1 MIKHYKSF
9 GDGLVPISHLEVGCW
24 VNCTNPSPH
33 EIGMLVDIYGI
44 PERFITSSLD
54 ELERSRVELRDGKI
68 LVVVDVPIYD
78 TLGDSKIFTTYP
90 LGIILMPE
98 CIVTICSKKLPLID
112 DFILEKLDDF
122 QTDRKWDFLLAI
134 LMNNTT
140 YYLQYLKQI
149 NRMSDAIETN
159 LQGSMKNK
167 ELIQLLNLEKSLV
180 YISTSLIGV
189 ESVLEKIIKLN
200 LVDRSSPEYTLLEEV
215 MIENRQVQEMADIY
229 SGILGG
235 MMDAFASII
244 SNNLNIV
251 MKFMAAVT
259 ILLTIP
265 TMIYSFFGMNV
276 PFPAATHNLA
286 FVGIL
291 VFSFSVSIILA
302 IILIKR
308 KMF

>member
-1 MIKHYKSF
+1 MIKYYKSF
-9 GDGLVPISHLEVGCW
+9 LDGLVPINHLEQGCW
-24 VNCTNPSPH
+24 VNCTNPSAR
-33 EIGMLVDIYGI
+33 ETELLVDVYGI
-44 PERFITSSLD
+44 PKRFISSSLD
-54 ELERSRVELRDGKI
+54 ELERSRVEQRDGKI
-68 LVVVDVPIYD
+68 LVVVDVPIYE

-90 LGIILMPE
+90 LGIVLMSNS
-98 CIVTICSKKLPLID
+98 IFTICSKKLPLID
-112 DFILEKLDDF
+112 DFIDEKVDGY
-122 QTDRKWDFLLAI
+122 QTDLKWQFLLEI
-134 LMNNTT
+134 LLNNTT

-180 YISTSLIGV
+180 YISTSLIGL
-189 ESVLEKIIKLN
+189 ESVLEKINKLN
-200 LVDRSSPEYTLLEEV
+200 LIDKDSSEHLLYEEV
-215 MIENRQVQEMADIY
+215 VIENRQVQEMADIY

-251 MKFMAAVT
+251 MKFLAAVT

-265 TMIYSFFGMNV
+265 TMISSFFGMNV
-276 PFPAATHNLA
+276 PLPVAIHN
-286 FVGIL
+286 FSFFGIL
-291 VFSFSVSIILA
+291 LFSFVVSVILA
-302 IILIKR
+302 VIFIKR

>member
-1 MIKHYKSF
+1 
-9 GDGLVPISHLEVGCW
+9 
-24 VNCTNPSPH
+24 
-33 EIGMLVDIYGI
+33 
-44 PERFITSSLD
+44 
-54 ELERSRVELRDGKI
+54 
-68 LVVVDVPIYD
+68 
-78 TLGDSKIFTTYP
+78 
-90 LGIILMPE
+90 
-98 CIVTICSKKLPLID
+98 
-112 DFILEKLDDF
+112 
-122 QTDRKWDFLLAI
+122 
-134 LMNNTT
+134 MNNTT

-189 ESVLEKIIKLN
+189 ESVLEKIIKMN
-200 LVDRSSPEYTLLEEV
+200 LVDRNSLEYTLLEEV
-215 MIENRQVQEMADIY
+215 VIENRQVQEMADIY

-276 PFPAATHNLA
+276 PFPAATNNLA
-286 FVGIL
+286 FIGIL
-291 VFSFSVSIILA
+291 VFSFSVSIVLA
-302 IILIKR
+302 IILMKR